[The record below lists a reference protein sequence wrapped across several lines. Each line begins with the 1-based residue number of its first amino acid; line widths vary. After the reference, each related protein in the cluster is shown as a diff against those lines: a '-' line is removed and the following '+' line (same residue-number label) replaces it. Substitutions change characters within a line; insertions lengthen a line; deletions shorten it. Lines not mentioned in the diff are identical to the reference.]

1 VILLDFLVQNG
12 QNPDV
17 LRLNYH
23 LKNLDIHLS
32 SGRIRTCAR
41 YKRIQA
47 SVQKHSKVM
56 SKAGL
61 TILLTLVVFLL
72 TGASHKTYA
81 REGITLPSPTLTNKL
96 CDSPLTQKLVALTSQ
111 CGLKAIAQTENSV
124 KNEAKQTRTI
134 AYATEP
140 TTFVPAGQSPLG
152 GANTTF
158 IIEPTVI
165 EPTVTQTPTAPVVQ
179 APADNLSA
187 TQPTNLNSDLILEL
201 INAHRATIGKPA
213 FLKDAALCQLATTRS
228 TELYSELFVKGGLHS
243 GLYNRNL
250 PYWVTENAKYGSNE
264 AGTVLWWLNSPIHR
278 SAIEGD
284 HVYSCG
290 ACQGT
295 QCSQLFTS
303 YTPKSGIISSQVST
317 KTAVA
322 N

>member
-1 VILLDFLVQNG
+1 
-12 QNPDV
+12 
-17 LRLNYH
+17 
-23 LKNLDIHLS
+23 
-32 SGRIRTCAR
+32 
-41 YKRIQA
+41 
-47 SVQKHSKVM
+47 M

-81 REGITLPSPTLTNKL
+81 REGITLPSPTLTNNL

-111 CGLKAIAQTENSV
+111 CGLKTIAQNENSV
-124 KNEAKQTRTI
+124 KNEAKQIRTI
-134 AYATEP
+134 AYTTEP
-140 TTFVPAGQSPLG
+140 TTFVPTPTL
-152 GANTTF
+152 
-158 IIEPTVI
+158 IVEPTGA
-165 EPTVTQTPTAPVVQ
+165 EPTVTQTPSIAPAQV
-179 APADNLSA
+179 PADNLSA

-213 FLKDAALCQLATTRS
+213 FLKDAALCQLAQTRS

-264 AGTVLWWLNSPIHR
+264 AGTVQWWLNSPIHR

-303 YTPKSGIISSQVST
+303 YTPKSGTVASQVSS
-317 KTAVA
+317 KAATA